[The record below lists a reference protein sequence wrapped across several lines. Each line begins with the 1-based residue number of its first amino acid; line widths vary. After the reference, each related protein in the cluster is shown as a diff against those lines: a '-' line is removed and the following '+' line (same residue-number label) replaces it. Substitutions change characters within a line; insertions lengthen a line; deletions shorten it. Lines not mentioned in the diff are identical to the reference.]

1 MFWMPR
7 SPIVLGTSPSLGL
20 VHLIKYR
27 LTMPAFQCVVV
38 EGEPDWVQY
47 WIDSNVC
54 LGHAILCAVLL
65 CWCCV
70 VATVVVVVP
79 FPPPDVGCGKVEIEV
94 DSFVGRLVQ
103 T

>member
-38 EGEPDWVQY
+38 EGEPDWAQY
-47 WIDSNVC
+47 WIDSNAC

-65 CWCCV
+65 CWCSV
-70 VATVVVVVP
+70 VATVVVVP